1 MNTLRRKKGVTLIE
15 LIVALAILGI
25 VIIGVSSFIMFSNK
39 TFNISEKQSD
49 AQFNVRF
56 ASESITK
63 ELRVADTIEILDN
76 TPAEFESDKKYI
88 YVEGNSIKLFMGG
101 YKKIILKGSSNFTPT
116 LTFKKKSGNGKV
128 LNFTIDGL
136 EENQKFKIDS
146 DILILNMP
154 APNSILGEDS
164 GSVVAFGPFTNPEIV
179 QVDKALLN
187 LLTLNKHLTTD
198 AAGSYILPPPPVIDY
213 IRLQDIG
220 ENESQI
226 TWSSSNTDVIE
237 SNGIVKRPG
246 INEGDAVVTL
256 TATLTKDDENESKA
270 FNVIVCDMD
279 PMDIGNLPPPDG
291 VVGEAYNH
299 SLDAIGGNGV
309 YTFTEASIGYGLFL
323 DSGGHITGTPTRS
336 GTVNFTVILKDSI
349 ENRIDKNV
357 SLTIN

>member
-1 MNTLRRKKGVTLIE
+1 MNVLRRNKGVTLIE

-25 VIIGVSSFIMFSNK
+25 VIIGISSFIIFNNK

-49 AQFNVRF
+49 AQFNVRS

-63 ELRVADTIEILDN
+63 ELRVADTIEILDS

-101 YKKIILKGSSNFTPT
+101 CKKKILNGSSNFTPT
-116 LTFKKKSGNGKV
+116 LTFKKKSENGKV

-136 EENQKFKIDS
+136 EGNQKFTIDS

-154 APNSILGEDS
+154 APNSVLGKGS
-164 GSVVAFGPFTNPEIV
+164 GSVVAFGPFTKPEIV

-187 LLTLNKHLTTD
+187 LLTLNDHLTTD

-226 TWSSSNTDVIE
+226 TWSSSNTDVIK

-256 TATLTKDDENESKA
+256 TATVTKDIESDSKT

-279 PMDIGNLPPPDG
+279 PMDIGGLPLPDG

-299 SLDAIGGNGV
+299 SLDAVGGNGV
-309 YTFTEASIGYGLFL
+309 YTFTEASIGYGLSL
-323 DSGGHITGTPTRS
+323 DSGGHITGTPTGS
-336 GTVNFTVILKDSI
+336 GTINFTVILEDSI
-349 ENRIDKNV
+349 ENRINKKV